1 MAKYENNYME
11 KLNRQLAE
19 AHTRLEILTEYTT
32 HYKDIGHYNIEEGVI
47 RLLLGMPI
55 ATEKQEDDGYAE

>member
-1 MAKYENNYME
+1 MAKYDNAYIE

-32 HYKDIGHYNIEEGVI
+32 HYKDIGHYDIEEGVI
-47 RLLLGMPI
+47 RLVLGIPF
-55 ATEKQEDDGYAE
+55 ATEKQEDDG

>member
-1 MAKYENNYME
+1 MAKYDNAYIE

-32 HYKDIGHYNIEEGVI
+32 RYKDIGHYNIEEGVI
-47 RLLLGMPI
+47 RLVLGIPF
-55 ATEKQEDDGYAE
+55 ATEKQEDDG